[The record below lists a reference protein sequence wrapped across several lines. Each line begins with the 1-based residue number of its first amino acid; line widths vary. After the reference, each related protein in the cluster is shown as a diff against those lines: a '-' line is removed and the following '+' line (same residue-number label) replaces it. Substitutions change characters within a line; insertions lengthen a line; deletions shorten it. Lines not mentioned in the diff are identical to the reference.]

1 MVTVEM
7 SDDAT
12 DTPSRV
18 ETQPTIHHRREDGD
32 SAADVETTE
41 RLRDQVRRLENKNQR
56 LQQQYESTQQS
67 RSRQTVIG
75 LAVVGGL
82 AAGAAYLVPSAQEVL
97 FTIAAT
103 GLFAAVLAYTLTP
116 DRFVPVDI
124 GEGIYE
130 SLALNEQAV
139 ADELGLSNTRVYAT
153 TNVGPRLF
161 VPEIDA
167 YDRAVVDGQGDGD
180 VTHRLSE
187 PFVVSDLA
195 SQSGLALR
203 PTARTLLSSFT
214 DDHGNTL
221 PENPADAAVALQEGV
236 TEVFEL
242 ARKVTVD
249 VDAADGRV
257 TFAVKGQLFGP
268 LTRFDHP
275 VASFF
280 GAGLAEA
287 LSQPIELSVE
297 ETDAGS
303 FVTCRWAVDAA
314 ADVESESESESESEP
329 DAESTSATDTAD
341 DVTASQ

>member
-1 MVTVEM
+1 M
-7 SDDAT
+7 SNDAT
-12 DTPSRV
+12 DTPSAT
-18 ETQPTIHHRREDGD
+18 ETQPTIHHRRDGEDG
-32 SAADVETTE
+32 AVGTETTE
-41 RLRDQVRRLENKNQR
+41 RLRDQVRRLENRNRR

-116 DRFVPVDI
+116 DQFVPVDI

-130 SLALNEQAV
+130 SLSLNEQAV
-139 ADELGLSNTRVYAT
+139 ADELGLSNTRVYAAT
-153 TNVGPRLF
+153 DVGMRLF

-167 YDRAVVDGQGDGD
+167 YDRAVVQAQAADGD
-180 VTHRLSE
+180 VRHRLSE
-187 PFVVSDLA
+187 PFVVSELA
-195 SQSGLALR
+195 SQSGLSLR

-221 PENPADAAVALQEGV
+221 PEDPADAAVALQEGV
-236 TEVFEL
+236 TDVLEL
-242 ARKVTVD
+242 ARDVTVD
-249 VDAADGRV
+249 VDPADGRV
-257 TFAVKGQLFGP
+257 TFAVSGQLFGP
-268 LTRFDHP
+268 MTRFDHP

-280 GAGLAEA
+280 GVGLAQA

-297 ETDAGS
+297 ETDDGS
-303 FVTCRWAVDAA
+303 FVTCWWAVDAA
-314 ADVESESESESESEP
+314 AGGESEAEPEPESEL